1 MRPRHP
7 LPRRWLMTDE
17 RLGDRLP
24 AIVAAMPRGSGIVF
38 RHYATPSAERR
49 ALFGQVLRIARGRR
63 IVVLVAGPPMRGGDG
78 VHGRSVRRSYQG
90 MANRGMATRPVHS
103 VRERIAAE
111 RAGVAAVFVSPV
123 FATRSHPGAGGL
135 GRVRFGLVVQGAR
148 VPVIALGGM
157 DARRAR
163 GLRAF
168 GIAGWAA
175 IDAWDVR

>member
-1 MRPRHP
+1 
-7 LPRRWLMTDE
+7 MTDE

-38 RHYATPSAERR
+38 RHYATPPVERR
-49 ALFGQVLRIARGRR
+49 ALFVHVLRIARARR

-78 VHGRSVRRSYQG
+78 VHGRSVRGLS
-90 MANRGMATRPVHS
+90 RGMATRPVHS

-123 FATRSHPGAGGL
+123 FATRSHPGARGL
-135 GRVRFGLVVQGAR
+135 GRVRFGLLVRGVR

>member
-1 MRPRHP
+1 
-7 LPRRWLMTDE
+7 MTDE

-38 RHYATPSAERR
+38 RHYATPPVERR
-49 ALFGQVLRIARGRR
+49 ALFVQVLRIARARR
-63 IVVLVAGPPMRGGDG
+63 IVVLVAGPSLRGGDG
-78 VHGRSVRRSYQG
+78 VHGRSAHGS
-90 MANRGMATRPVHS
+90 NRGMATRPVHS

-111 RAGVAAVFVSPV
+111 RAGVAAMFVSPV
-123 FATRSHPGAGGL
+123 FATRSHPGTRGL
-135 GRVRFGLVVQGAR
+135 GRVRFGLVVRGAR

-157 DARRAR
+157 DACRAR

-175 IDAWDVR
+175 IDAWGVR